1 MIFFIRPTILL
12 SVLFLSVLL
21 NQSCSTKKQKK
32 VLADFSIISLREY
45 NSNDTSY
52 TILNYSYTFR
62 NDTIYYHELKNN
74 VETWQF
80 TLLAHVDF
88 VKYRSYL
95 NEPNNYHLLRDKN
108 SAQDQSMINYCFIPV
123 VNYIRLN
130 GQTYYQ
136 KTPLK
141 RLHILVKILAE
152 NKFIQTEKS
161 EISSRMVS
169 WEKDNIRKTINYFN
183 LCDGDY
189 LPQEEVNFL
198 EPTSN

>member
-1 MIFFIRPTILL
+1 M
-12 SVLFLSVLL
+12 VSVLL
-21 NQSCSTKKQKK
+21 NQSCSSKKQEK

-62 NDTIYYHELKNN
+62 NDTIYYHELKNS

-80 TLLAHVDF
+80 IVLTHVDF

-95 NEPNNYHLLRDKN
+95 NEPYNYHFLSDNN
-108 SAQDQSMINYCFIPV
+108 SAQDHSVINYCFIPV
-123 VNYIRLN
+123 VNYISWK

-141 RLHILVKILAE
+141 RLHILEKIKSE
-152 NKFIQTEKS
+152 NRFIQTEKS
-161 EISSRMVS
+161 EISSRIVS
-169 WEKDNIRKTINYFN
+169 WEKDNIRKIIIS
-183 LCDGDY
+183 LDLSDGEY
-189 LPQEEVNFL
+189 LLQKEVNFL
-198 EPTSN
+198 EPTPN